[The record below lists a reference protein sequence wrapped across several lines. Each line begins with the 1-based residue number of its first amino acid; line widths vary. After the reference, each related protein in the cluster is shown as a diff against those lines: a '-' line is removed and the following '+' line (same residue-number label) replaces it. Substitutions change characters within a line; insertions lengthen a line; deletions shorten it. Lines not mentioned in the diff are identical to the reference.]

1 MKKSSTLNMRIDPI
15 LKEALKEA
23 ARRENCSI
31 SNLLEIMIRHHC
43 DKIGI
48 DFPEQK
54 TLFDESNIK
63 RTEK

>member
-23 ARRENCSI
+23 ARKENRSI
-31 SNLLEIMIRHHC
+31 SNLLEVMIRQHC
-43 DKIGI
+43 DEIGI

-54 TLFDESNIK
+54 TLFKEIE
-63 RTEK
+63 R